1 MTETLLQDAVN
12 KFCTNH
18 DVVKIE
24 TTQNNDEDL
33 VTVVTYTEQLND
45 NKWTRK

>member
-1 MTETLLQDAVN
+1 MQDAVN

-33 VTVVTYTEQLND
+33 VTVVTYKEQLND
-45 NKWTRK
+45 NK